1 MDNLTECSFENTT
14 ACIKDCHECK
24 FGEHMCA
31 LRVSG
36 TRGTKNIAVYVKGY
50 IIHMESKHVEDMT
63 DKVKRK
69 EVRKA
74 LQKAEK
80 LRMKTIERRAKDE
93 RRRFAAQERAV
104 SALNK
109 RKLLGGNTQ

>member
-1 MDNLTECSFENTT
+1 VNGASVTL
-14 ACIKDCHECK
+14 
-24 FGEHMCA
+24 
-31 LRVSG
+31 
-36 TRGTKNIAVYVKGY
+36 
-50 IIHMESKHVEDMT
+50 ESKHVEDME

-74 LQKAEK
+74 LQKSEK

-93 RRRFAAQERAV
+93 RRKVAAHNRVV

-109 RKLLGGNTQ
+109 KKNSGGILNG